1 MYPELLLVL
10 LVMLASPGQSAVEDG
25 AARHQSQHYNNVF
38 FSDPPHMKG
47 RPSTSFVMVKSVDGR
62 AYQLSHSGHQVTY
75 TGPGDSASVEAPP
88 SCPPMSPKP
97 AAMCPPGSEVDTCQ
111 GDGDC
116 VGPGHAGHVALCC
129 YNGCGANACLAASHV
144 VPRSVVATT
153 TDTCPVVETKTE
165 QQCANA
171 TANCWSRGV
180 PDVDCPD
187 FGLCCFDGCVNTCY
201 VAPEETEEEE
211 EEEDLEYDQ
220 TLADAIEE
228 DYDDELDDELDEE
241 LVGYQEGDQIEFTVF
256 DYDRAS
262 AADLL
267 GRVKLPSTAFDFE
280 GGFEGDLKLL
290 EGGHKA
296 SRLWPDRYTMSTAM
310 DWRHGAAP

>member
-1 MYPELLLVL
+1 M
-10 LVMLASPGQSAVEDG
+10 
-25 AARHQSQHYNNVF
+25 
-38 FSDPPHMKG
+38 
-47 RPSTSFVMVKSVDGR
+47 KSVDGR

-97 AAMCPPGSEVDTCQ
+97 AAMCPPGSEVDTCQVKNNSKPSACKSTLLLLKCVVDKHGSGKCSKNVSPETGHTSLVIQFCIICLIHSSRSKICKNCKCKYNLQ

-171 TANCWSRGV
+171 TANCWSRGECSV
-180 PDVDCPD
+180 IY
-187 FGLCCFDGCVNTCY
+187 CY
-201 VAPEETEEEE
+201 
-211 EEEDLEYDQ
+211 
-220 TLADAIEE
+220 
-228 DYDDELDDELDEE
+228 
-241 LVGYQEGDQIEFTVF
+241 YQ
-256 DYDRAS
+256 
-262 AADLL
+262 
-267 GRVKLPSTAFDFE
+267 
-280 GGFEGDLKLL
+280 
-290 EGGHKA
+290 
-296 SRLWPDRYTMSTAM
+296 SRKWI
-310 DWRHGAAP
+310 